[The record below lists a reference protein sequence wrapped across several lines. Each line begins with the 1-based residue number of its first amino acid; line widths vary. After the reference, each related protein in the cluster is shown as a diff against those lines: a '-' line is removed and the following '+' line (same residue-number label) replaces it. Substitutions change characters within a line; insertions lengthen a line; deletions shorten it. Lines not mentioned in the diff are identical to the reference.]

1 MLYADVTA
9 GRITEDNFTRILE
22 RSQAEQE
29 TIKNRVT
36 LNRERLDRQ
45 DKEQADSAKFTAIIR
60 EYADIQ
66 ELDAVTL
73 NRLIEKIVVHED
85 RDGDEIRQTV
95 EIFFNFNPTPDKT
108 QCH

>member
-1 MLYADVTA
+1 MTCC
-9 GRITEDNFTRILE
+9 LE
-22 RSQAEQE
+22 AAEQK

-45 DKEQADSAKFTAIIR
+45 AREQAGSAKSAAIIR

-73 NRLIEKIVVHED
+73 NRLIQKIVVHED
-85 RDGDEIRQTV
+85 RDGDTCKR
-95 EIFFNFNPTPDKT
+95 
-108 QCH
+108 